1 MAGVR
6 STARWQKL
14 RAEFLALS
22 THCARCGQPLRPDL
36 KAPHPLSSTVDHIIP
51 IAAGGDP
58 FDWGNLRAMHYG
70 ENASL
75 GASFG
80 NAARRARR
88 RPAASR
94 EW

>member
-1 MAGVR
+1 MAGPR
-6 STARWQKL
+6 STLRWQKL
-14 RAEFLALS
+14 RAEFLAMS

-58 FDWGNLRAMHYG
+58 YSWSNLRAMHWG

-80 NAARRARR
+80 NRMRGERKR
-88 RPAASR
+88 RPSR
-94 EW
+94 AW